1 MKKLVFCLSLCGFI
15 LAGCNKNEPV
25 NEPEGDRDLTVFFSS
40 ESILTTQIKSVA
52 TSDEGKIDRVVIF
65 GFDASNNFVTGNKWN
80 IANPALT
87 GLKLTAVSKYVTQLY
102 AIANPT
108 TVIQNLT
115 VSNVTGLLNQTNDY
129 PANGRPT
136 SPFLM
141 SGKGAVTNYTATI
154 KLYFVVAK
162 VQINPVN
169 FTITSVAVNNSPNRV
184 YVSDENIFNNTTPLP
199 PPSIPSGF
207 SRVNYSSPSPLP
219 NPLVLY
225 VPEND
230 ATTTGNS
237 TKFVVNGTVN
247 GTAITPYT
255 FELKLNNN
263 IIPIRRNTHYTVS
276 LTAIIE
282 SEGTITITIPTWTD
296 QPIQNEQF

>member
-1 MKKLVFCLSLCGFI
+1 
-15 LAGCNKNEPV
+15 
-25 NEPEGDRDLTVFFSS
+25 
-40 ESILTTQIKSVA
+40 
-52 TSDEGKIDRVVIF
+52 
-65 GFDASNNFVTGNKWN
+65 
-80 IANPALT
+80 
-87 GLKLTAVSKYVTQLY
+87 
-102 AIANPT
+102 
-108 TVIQNLT
+108 
-115 VSNVTGLLNQTNDY
+115 
-129 PANGRPT
+129 
-136 SPFLM
+136 
-141 SGKGAVTNYTATI
+141 
-154 KLYFVVAK
+154 
-162 VQINPVN
+162 
-169 FTITSVAVNNSPNRV
+169 
-184 YVSDENIFNNTTPLP
+184 
-199 PPSIPSGF
+199 
-207 SRVNYSSPSPLP
+207 
-219 NPLVLY
+219 LVLY